1 MSLDPK
7 KGIYRNNNIGQIN
20 DSSTMETL
28 QEMNPKFDREDSIY
42 DEFIEKL
49 TISKFKEFSS
59 YCKEKEIENVKHD
72 MKLKKSQFIQI
83 MRNVFPGR
91 PEFFP
96 LFEKIFNRFKLLKCN
111 IIYNQKN
118 DNYFINNIYSNEEID
133 IFEINAALAC
143 FIKCFFFEKLK
154 ILFDLTDIDE
164 DGFINGGEV
173 KKLIYTLNYIFCR
186 EDNSLEV
193 QSTVALL
200 SLASIKAKKSYDLIM
215 RHPGNLSY
223 VLQEEKY
230 INFNHFMSAVKR
242 IYNYKYSLMPLFI
255 SLKYSLNLNRSEKEL
270 ELKKNNFND
279 YSKISNEVVSIYKK
293 EGDIGKSNFDFRKNL
308 EQEKKININT
318 KIKTTNQTFKQQYL
332 NNITNSNIG
341 RSTKNPKLISSSFDY
356 HRNNRYTINY
366 NKICGLEVYPG
377 KIKIKEKEKEKE
389 KIGGFNPNRLS
400 TLPLSVK
407 SVNIQDKKGNING
420 YMTLVEILEEIN
432 MLINKQKK
440 IDAGGE
446 ELNKVWIETRD
457 ENEINVNL
465 LKEPFTPTTIETLKP
480 YIFEDIFQKKLH

>member
-1 MSLDPK
+1 
-7 KGIYRNNNIGQIN
+7 
-20 DSSTMETL
+20 
-28 QEMNPKFDREDSIY
+28 
-42 DEFIEKL
+42 
-49 TISKFKEFSS
+49 
-59 YCKEKEIENVKHD
+59 
-72 MKLKKSQFIQI
+72 
-83 MRNVFPGR
+83 
-91 PEFFP
+91 
-96 LFEKIFNRFKLLKCN
+96 
-111 IIYNQKN
+111 
-118 DNYFINNIYSNEEID
+118 
-133 IFEINAALAC
+133 
-143 FIKCFFFEKLK
+143 
-154 ILFDLTDIDE
+154 
-164 DGFINGGEV
+164 
-173 KKLIYTLNYIFCR
+173 
-186 EDNSLEV
+186 
-193 QSTVALL
+193 
-200 SLASIKAKKSYDLIM
+200 M

-377 KIKIKEKEKEKE
+377 KIKIKEKEK
-389 KIGGFNPNRLS
+389 IGGFNPNRLS

-432 MLINKQKK
+432 MLINKQNK

-457 ENEINVNL
+457 ENERNVNL
-465 LKEPFTPTTIETLKP
+465 LKEPFPPTTIETLKP